1 MAEKTPE
8 QYEATI
14 TRLNRV
20 IKNMASSTADD
31 AILIAELQAIISEDQ
46 EILQH
51 LQTENQSLKQA
62 ITQAAKEGDDE
73 VNEVTTGK

>member
-1 MAEKTPE
+1 MAEKTTE

-14 TRLNRV
+14 TRLNSV

>member
-1 MAEKTPE
+1 MAEKTKE

-14 TRLNRV
+14 TRLNSV

>member
-1 MAEKTPE
+1 MAEKTTE
-8 QYEATI
+8 QCEATI
-14 TRLNRV
+14 TRLNSV